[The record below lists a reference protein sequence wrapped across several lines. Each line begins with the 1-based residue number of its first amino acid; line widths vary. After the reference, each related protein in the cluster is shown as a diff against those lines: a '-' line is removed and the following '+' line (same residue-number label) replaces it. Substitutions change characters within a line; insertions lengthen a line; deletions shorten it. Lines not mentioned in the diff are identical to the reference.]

1 MLYTTNYSLFLR
13 SWRNNKIINKQ
24 CYVDKVTP
32 ESKGWPL
39 LCTLLYN
46 VSHHPLTAE
55 FLSYLMQK
63 QQISHSNKCFIWSSS
78 WTSFKHTDLCFL
90 VSRTTKYRHGASWIL
105 SPQNLN
111 KQVPCDHF
119 CEAACGWWGLHTL
132 LVSCYIRHHFPSS
145 PLCML
150 VQLCFIHR
158 NGTYQ
163 RFSSKWRARQS
174 TPDPTNKI

>member
-78 WTSFKHTDLCFL
+78 WTSFKHTGLCFL
-90 VSRTTKYRHGASWIL
+90 ASRTAKYRHGASWIL

-111 KQVPCDHF
+111 KQVPCDHPAGQLLHKAPLPIISSLHAG
-119 CEAACGWWGLHTL
+119 AALFYSQKWDLPT
-132 LVSCYIRHHFPSS
+132 F
-145 PLCML
+145 
-150 VQLCFIHR
+150 FI
-158 NGTYQ
+158 
-163 RFSSKWRARQS
+163 
-174 TPDPTNKI
+174 